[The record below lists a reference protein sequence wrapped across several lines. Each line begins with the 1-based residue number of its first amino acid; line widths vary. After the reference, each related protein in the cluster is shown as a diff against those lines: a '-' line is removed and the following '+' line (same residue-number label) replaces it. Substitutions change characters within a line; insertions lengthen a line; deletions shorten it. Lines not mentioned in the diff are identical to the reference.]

1 MLLNRDSW
9 NKDNYKE
16 FIDYLFE
23 IRDSKYKDFHS
34 SLGVDNV
41 IGIRIPVMRNIAK
54 EIYKGNYKEFLSL
67 VETNYYEEITIYG
80 FIVGYIKELATSVYY
95 LDKYKNMI
103 NNWASCDTFCASY
116 KIVKKNKDYF
126 FNYIKNNISS
136 KNLWIRRLCF
146 VLLLDYYVE
155 EEYIDDIFILCDKYN
170 TSDYYVQ
177 MAVAWLISVCYVK
190 YKDKT
195 INYIKNNRLDDFTHN
210 KSIQK
215 IKESLRISKEDKMLV
230 DKLKRY

>member
-1 MLLNRDSW
+1 MLLNRDNW
-9 NKDNYKE
+9 NKDDYKE
-16 FIDYLFE
+16 FISYLFD
-23 IRDSKYKDFHS
+23 ISDSKYKEFHG

-41 IGIRIPVMRNIAK
+41 IGIRIPIMREIAK
-54 EIYKGNYKEFLSL
+54 EIYKGNYSEFLSL
-67 VETNYYEEITIYG
+67 IEANYYEEITIYG
-80 FIVGYIKELATSVYY
+80 FIVGNIKELDTSVYY

-126 FNYIKNNISS
+126 FNYINENISS
-136 KNLWIRRLCF
+136 NNLWIRRLCF

-155 EEYIDDIFILCDKYN
+155 EDYIDDIFMLCDKYN
-170 TSDYYVQ
+170 TKDYYVQ
-177 MAVAWLISVCYVK
+177 MAVAWIISICFIK

-195 INYIKNNRLDDFTHN
+195 INYIKNNKLDDFTHN

-215 IKESLRISKEDKMLV
+215 IKESLRVSKEDKILV
-230 DKLKRY
+230 DKLKR